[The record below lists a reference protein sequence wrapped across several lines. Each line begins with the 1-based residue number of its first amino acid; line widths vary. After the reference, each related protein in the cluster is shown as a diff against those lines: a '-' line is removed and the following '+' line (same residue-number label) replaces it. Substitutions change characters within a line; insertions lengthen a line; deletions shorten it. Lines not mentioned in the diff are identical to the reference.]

1 MKKIALLAPL
11 FVMALTSCDSTR
23 VTNEGKEISKEELL
37 EIVSNYDADFVPDT
51 YRITNNLEMTIN
63 VVVEGNGESA
73 TTNATSKLNS
83 ELGYDIS
90 TEGDYYLYQNSV
102 SEVNSN
108 DESIAQEREEAYEYI
123 KANSEGT
130 YDYYAKN
137 ADETEASLVSS
148 GDFNLSFV
156 VQIANEYR
164 LNSAMVESFDSYGAT
179 YKVNDDGIVT
189 VNVGMPLD
197 IDVDGA
203 PATFD
208 IVAQFDE
215 NGYTIY
221 QGLEDGSYEFSNESE
236 MYGLTVSTTCKV
248 SMELQGFVGEDL
260 ARPY

>member
-11 FVMALTSCDSTR
+11 FVMALTSCGSTR

-37 EIVSNYDADFVPDT
+37 EIVSNYDADLVPDT
-51 YRITNNLEMTIN
+51 YRITNNFEMTIN
-63 VVVEGNGESA
+63 VVAEGMGESS
-73 TTNATSKLNS
+73 TTNATTKQSS

-130 YDYYAKN
+130 YDYYVKN
-137 ADETEASLVSS
+137 ADETEVSLVSS

-156 VQIANEYR
+156 VQIANVYR
-164 LNSAMVESFDSYGAT
+164 LNSTMVESFDSYGAT

-203 PATFD
+203 PATLD
-208 IVAQFDE
+208 IVEQFDE
-215 NGYTIY
+215 NGYIIY
-221 QGLEDGSYEFSNESE
+221 QGLENGSYEFSNESE
-236 MYGLTVSTTCKV
+236 TYGVTVSTTCKIN
-248 SMELQGFVGEDL
+248 MELQGFVGQDL